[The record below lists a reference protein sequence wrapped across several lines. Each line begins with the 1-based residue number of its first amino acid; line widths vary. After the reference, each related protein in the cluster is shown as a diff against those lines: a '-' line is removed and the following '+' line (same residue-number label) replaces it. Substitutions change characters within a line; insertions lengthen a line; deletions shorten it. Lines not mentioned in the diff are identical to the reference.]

1 MLVVGRDKEALDCR
15 LQPVKILHESPLIIK
30 IIIINHKSDEKYTT
44 YKPLHATNFQTK
56 PRVLKNQ
63 AGKKILGQRLHLQ
76 TGLGENSSN
85 LLHGDSNDHL
95 HVLLVA

>member
-1 MLVVGRDKEALDCR
+1 MLVVGRDKGALDCR
-15 LQPVKILHESPLIIK
+15 LQPVKILHESPLIIN

-63 AGKKILGQRLHLQ
+63 AGKKYWGKDY
-76 TGLGENSSN
+76 T
-85 LLHGDSNDHL
+85 
-95 HVLLVA
+95 VKLVWGKIPPTCYMVTQMTIYMYF